1 MSKLFISSSF
11 QDTANLLPDFIAG
24 DLTGKTVTFIPTAAL
39 HEKVNFYVK
48 SGKKALEKLGL
59 HVEELEISTADQS
72 DIIRKLQDNDFI
84 YVTGGNTFF
93 LLQELKRTGA
103 DKIIKEQIL
112 SGKPYIG
119 ESAGSII
126 LSPNIEYAKD
136 MDDSSMADG
145 LDSFDTLQITDFYP
159 VPHHN
164 CFPFQKAVKKIIS
177 KYEDTLDLKPITN
190 SQVILVN
197 DGEVQICE

>member
-59 HVEELEISTADQS
+59 LVEELEISTADQS
-72 DIIRKLQDNDFI
+72 DIKRKLQDNDFI

-119 ESAGSII
+119 ESAGSMI

-145 LDSFDTLQITDFYP
+145 LDSFDALQITDFYP

>member
-11 QDTANLLPDFIAG
+11 QDTAALLPDFLSG

-59 HVEELEISTADQS
+59 HVEELELSTADQS
-72 DIIRKLQDNDFI
+72 DIIGKLQDNDMI

-119 ESAGSII
+119 ESAGSMI
-126 LSPNIEYAKD
+126 LSPDIRYAKD
-136 MDDSSMADG
+136 MDDSSMAAD
-145 LDSFDTLQITDFYP
+145 LDSFDALQIVDFYP

-164 CFPFQKAVKKIIS
+164 CFPYQKAVKKIIS
-177 KYEDTLDLKPITN
+177 KYEDTLNLKPITN
-190 SQVILVN
+190 SQVILVS
-197 DGEVQICE
+197 DSHVQIGE